1 MKYWEYHTEVS
12 AFAPLRKEVLDM
24 EKWIM
29 FLSLLFLTLVGGTV
43 IAVVIPAWIK
53 MIVYL
58 VKELM
63 R

>member
-1 MKYWEYHTEVS
+1 MCSNEKNKKNENKVM
-12 AFAPLRKEVLDM
+12 M

-29 FLSLLFLTLVGGTV
+29 FLSLLFLTLGGGTV

-58 VKELM
+58 VKELT